1 MFRWPGLPVLA
12 ALACY
17 LIGCAGAPGQPPTG
31 GGDRDRMITVVTLNL
46 YHDKEAWPERRPAI
60 VAALRELRPDVIAL
74 QEVIGNQTV
83 RNQAESLAEELGYEC
98 TFSSTD
104 PVGSPKRYGNAI
116 LTRHPLVRREWVR
129 LRPLDDSR
137 TAAHV
142 QISLGGGKV
151 NVYVT
156 HLHHTAEGASLRA
169 QQVADLLAFVR
180 ATDGGAPSIIAGDLN
195 AESTSPELS
204 ALARDFASSYDALH
218 PEAAGDARTHT
229 TLNPHFFPLDNRRI
243 DHIYVERG
251 WFAAHESRIILDRAD
266 AAGRWPSDHFGLMTR
281 ARILQRTSSEK
292 K

>member
-1 MFRWPGLPVLA
+1 MLRRRRFLVLA
-12 ALACY
+12 GLACH
-17 LIGCAGAPGQPPTG
+17 LIGCAGGSAQATTSGSDPGA
-31 GGDRDRMITVVTLNL
+31 RITVVTLNL
-46 YHDKEAWPERRPAI
+46 YHDKDVWPERRPAI

-83 RNQAESLAEELGYEC
+83 RNQAEHLAEELGYAC
-98 TFSSTD
+98 TFSSID

-116 LTRHPLVRREWVR
+116 LTRHPLVRRGWVR

-142 QISLGGGKV
+142 RISFGGGAV

-180 ATDGGAPSIIAGDLN
+180 ETDGGAPSIIAGDLN
-195 AESTSPELS
+195 AESTSPELG
-204 ALARDFASSYDALH
+204 ALERGFASSYDVVH
-218 PEAAGDARTHT
+218 PEAAREAWAHA
-229 TLNPHFFPLDNRRI
+229 TLNPHFFPVDRRRI

-251 WFAAHESRIILDRAD
+251 RFVPLESKIILDRAD

-281 ARILQRTSSEK
+281 ARILPR
-292 K
+292 